1 MKSGWGGEEMKREAK
16 EASMIN
22 KFVIAGMLLVGLN
35 AAIVCAEDAPK
46 PLDLTAG
53 GTKDRSHDWLLG
65 PTGLRGWMFYY
76 EGRTTHA
83 RQILVTAVDK
93 GSPADGIL
101 STNDVILGVG
111 GKLFDGD
118 PRLQLANA
126 ITAAETEKGG
136 GVLRLK
142 RWRAAPST
150 ELRAGETANVE
161 LKLQVLGTYSDTAP
175 YDCPKSKAIFE
186 QGCRLIAQGG
196 LKSGEGMYGNLNM
209 LALLASGKD
218 EYQPLL
224 AEYARKLTPRMNL
237 TKSGCWGHA
246 YANLFLAEYVLA
258 TGDKEMLA
266 ELKRTTME
274 AVDGQSTYGTWG
286 HGGRKP
292 NGNCSG
298 YGAMNQVGVAMTLSM
313 VLAREAGV
321 KDPALDKAIAKSADF
336 LRWYVD
342 KGAIPYGDHLPWTG
356 SHDDNGKTS
365 LAAVLFDVLGDREAT
380 AYFSRM
386 ATAAYDE
393 REQGHCGNW
402 FNMMWALPSV
412 SRCGPLATGA
422 YLKEQSWYYDLARN
436 WKGGFEYQKIVESDE
451 NNNYT
456 GWDLTGTYLLSY
468 GLPLKSLYVTGKKP
482 CAVPPLKAK
491 EVESV
496 IAAGRDSRPMNGRS
510 GYNERTTEA
519 LLSGLAS
526 WSPPVRNRSAQALAA
541 RKDDCLPA
549 LLKLLSGSDRYARYG
564 AVGALACL
572 GPRADAAAPQL
583 RALLKDKDPWLQS
596 LACQAIRFL
605 GPEARKACMD
615 DLLILASTPNPADP
629 RQTVQR
635 AVGLALF
642 CGYPGVGGPTV
653 LNGSVEGVDR
663 KLLYPAVRSMLEN
676 DDSVTRG
683 GPSVIYGKLTDRDL
697 VELLPAIVK
706 AAPDAAPSNEMFADG
721 PRLPA
726 FDLLSKHHIRE
737 GMTMI
742 VEALNGDRIGGDVIQ
757 NCLDYLLRY
766 GVHARETLPSWKGKD
781 YWCNRF
787 PERYKAKVEAIEK
800 STESPPLVS
809 LQEFIEKAKAGTADS
824 TGTKKGTP

>member
-1 MKSGWGGEEMKREAK
+1 MRTKESHEQTRKIMKQNPITRRA
-16 EASMIN
+16 
-22 KFVIAGMLLVGLN
+22 IALTSIAL
-35 AAIVCAEDAPK
+35 AALALSSFATVAAADPAAPK
-46 PLDLTAG
+46 PPDLTAG
-53 GTKDRSHDWLLG
+53 GEKDKSHDWLLG
-65 PTGLRGWMFYY
+65 PTGLRGWLFYQD
-76 EGRTTHA
+76 GRTTYA
-83 RQILVTAVDK
+83 RQILLTAVDK

-101 STNDVILGVG
+101 AVGDVILGVG
-111 GKLFDGD
+111 GKPFDGD
-118 PRLQLANA
+118 ARIQFANA
-126 ITAAETEKGG
+126 ITAAETENGG
-136 GVLRLK
+136 GVLRLS
-142 RWRAAPST
+142 RWRS
-150 ELRAGETANVE
+150 GQTANVE
-161 LKLQVLGTYSDTAP
+161 LKLKVLGSYSDTAP
-175 YDCPKSKAIFE
+175 YKCPKSKAIFE
-186 QGCRLIAQGG
+186 QGCQLIATGG
-196 LKSGEGMYGNLNM
+196 LKSGDGLYGNLNM
-209 LALLASGKD
+209 LALQASGKE
-218 EYQPLL
+218 EYRPLL

-237 TKSGCWGHA
+237 TQMGCWGHA

-274 AVDGQSTYGTWG
+274 AVAAQSSYGTWG

-298 YGAMNQVGVAMTLSM
+298 YGAMNQVGLPMTLSM

-321 KDPALDKAIAKSADF
+321 KDPALDKAIEKSANF

-342 KGAIPYGDHLPWTG
+342 KGAVPYGDHPAWTG

-365 LAAVLFDVLGDREAT
+365 LAAVLFDLLGDREAT
-380 AYFSRM
+380 AYFARM

-402 FNMMWALPSV
+402 FNMMWALPGV
-412 SRCGPLATGA
+412 SRCGPLAAGA
-422 YLKEQSWYYDLARN
+422 YMKEQSWYYELARN
-436 WKGGFEYQKIVESDE
+436 WKGGFEYQKINPHDE

-456 GWDLTGTYLLSY
+456 SWDLTGTYLLSY
-468 GLPLKSLYVTGKKP
+468 GLPLKSLYVNGKKP
-482 CAVPPLKAK
+482 CSLPPLKSK
-491 EVESV
+491 EVANV
-496 IAAGRDSRPMNGRS
+496 IAAGRDSALVNGKN
-510 GYNERTTEA
+510 GYAARTTTD
-519 LLSGLAS
+519 LLAGLAS
-526 WSPPVRNRSAQALAA
+526 WSPAVRKRSAQALAA
-541 RKDDCLPA
+541 RKDELLPA
-549 LLKLLSGSDRYARYG
+549 LLKMLAGSDRYARYG
-564 AVGALACL
+564 AVEALACL

-583 RALLKDKDPWLQS
+583 RALLTDKDPWLQS

-605 GPEARKACMD
+605 GPEAHKACTD
-615 DLLILASTPNPADP
+615 DLLRLAATPNPVDP

-663 KLLYPAVRSMLEN
+663 KLLYPAVRAMLEN

-683 GPSVIYGKLTDRDL
+683 GPALIYGKLSDRDL
-697 VELLPAIVK
+697 AVLLPAIVK

-726 FDLLSKHHIRE
+726 FDVLSKHHIRE

-742 VEALNGDRIGGDVIQ
+742 VEALNGDRVGGDVIQ

-766 GVHARETLPSWKGKD
+766 GVHAKEILPSWKGKD

-787 PERYKAKVEAIEK
+787 PERYKAKKEAIEK

-809 LQEFIEKAKAGTADS
+809 LQEFIEKAAAGNK
-824 TGTKKGTP
+824 TKQPQP